1 MQWVCVWH
9 NPPVQLGVCQPHEV
23 GVQLIVQRA
32 HLIGA
37 HAAAFAKPTV
47 YKHACRGWMVCVC
60 HQISVST
67 RKTEENPEV
76 HVHCNAPI
84 FSACV
89 TMLLPTL
96 LPTLLQTQL
105 HANVQMPAM
114 LSLMKTTGRRLQS
127 INQAQD

>member
-1 MQWVCVWH
+1 MHAVDLHMAHPTCPVGSAPVHHKVGVELVDQQAHSSVT
-9 NPPVQLGVCQPHEV
+9 NLSLFSPVQLGVCQPHEV
-23 GVQLIVQRA
+23 DVQLVVQRA

-84 FSACV
+84 FSVCV
-89 TMLLPTL
+89 TML
-96 LPTLLQTQL
+96 
-105 HANVQMPAM
+105 
-114 LSLMKTTGRRLQS
+114 
-127 INQAQD
+127 